1 MCGIAGFNWKD
12 APLVQAMGREIAHRG
27 PDQQGFHVEEEI
39 SLAHQ
44 RLSILDLSEHGRQP
58 MSNASC
64 AKCARPLW
72 VVFNG
77 EIYNFK
83 EVKHDLEAKGHIF
96 TSQCDTEVILH
107 AYGEYGKE
115 ALHLFN
121 GMFAFA
127 IWDSTQHELFLVRD
141 RLGVKPLYYY
151 HQNRKFVFASE
162 IKAMLKYSGISR
174 DPNPQA
180 IYDYLGYE
188 FVPARETMFRDIHKL
203 APSHWLLFKNGQI
216 QIERYWD
223 IKFDSKRHRRGAN
236 RQKLQN
242 EIIDRL
248 SESVRKRLIS
258 DVPLGVFLSGGL
270 DSSSVVA
277 LMTRHMKEPVKT
289 FSLGYEDPS
298 FSELDYA
305 RQVSKQFKTDHTE
318 MMIEPITIPLFEKA
332 VWHLD
337 EPMTDLSTIPFMLIC
352 KKAKEKVTVCLS
364 GEGGD
369 EVFVGYDRFKA
380 SKFDQLFQRIPNVLR
395 QHLLSPLIE
404 KLPDQS
410 QKKGLFN
417 VIRRFMDG
425 SSLPEAGHH
434 MRWQYFLNPK
444 NSSLLFSDEVLQ
456 YAHGGPFEKIEKIL
470 SHSSSKDRL
479 DQEMYIDLRFTMPES
494 VLMKVDKMSMAS
506 ALEVRVPFLDYEFIE
521 FSATIPSEWKLEG
534 FRTKAIFRDS
544 LRGILPENIVER
556 GKQGYS
562 FPIKNW
568 LRQELKNYMIELL
581 NESPL
586 IKQYLKRDY
595 INLLIQQH
603 VARTHNH
610 NHILWALMNLA
621 LWHKIFVLGQG
632 VPRGSV

>member
-12 APLVQAMGREIAHRG
+12 QALAQAMGHEIAHRG
-27 PDQQGFHVEEEI
+27 PDQQGVYVDDEI

-58 MSNASC
+58 MSNISC
-64 AKCARPLW
+64 AKCAHPLW

-83 EVKHDLEAKGHIF
+83 EVRRLLESKGHVF
-96 TSQCDTEVILH
+96 TSSCDTEVILH
-107 AYGEYGKE
+107 AYAEYGKDCI
-115 ALHLFN
+115 HHFN
-121 GMFAFA
+121 GMFAIA
-127 IWDSTQHELFLVRD
+127 LWDIQNKELFIARD

-151 HQNRKFVFASE
+151 FKDGKFIFASE
-162 IKAMLKYSGISR
+162 IKAILKDPSISR
-174 DPNPQA
+174 EVNPKA

-188 FVPARETMFRDIHKL
+188 FVPATQTMFRDIYKL
-203 APSHWLLFKNGQI
+203 PPSHYLIFKNKQI
-216 QIERYWD
+216 QIGRYWD
-223 IKFDSKRHRRGAN
+223 VQFNPEKELSGKDEKKI
-236 RQKLQN
+236 QN

-305 RQVSKQFKTDHTE
+305 RQIAKQFKTEHTE
-318 MMIEPITIPLFEKA
+318 IIIEPLSVPLFEKA

-380 SKFDQLFQRIPNVLR
+380 SKFDQMFQKIPAPIR
-395 QHLLSPLIE
+395 QYILNPLIQ

-425 SSLPEAGHH
+425 SNLSQSGHH
-434 MRWQYFLNPK
+434 MRWQYFLNPTK
-444 NSSLLFSDEVLQ
+444 NHLLFSDEVLNQ
-456 YAHGGPFEKIEKIL
+456 VNPNPFGLIEKVL
-470 SHSSSKDRL
+470 QNCSSKNRL
-479 DQEMYIDLRFTMPES
+479 DQEIYIDLRFTMPDS
-494 VLMKVDKMSMAS
+494 VLMKVDKMSMAT

-521 FSATIPSEWKLEG
+521 FCATIPSSLKLKG

-544 LRGILPENIVER
+544 LNGILPPNICER

-568 LRQELKNYMIELL
+568 LRQELKSYMIELL

-586 IKQYLKRDY
+586 IRESLKVDY
-595 INLLIQQH
+595 IRLLIEQH
-603 VARTHNH
+603 LARTHNH

-621 LWHKIFVLGQG
+621 LWHKLFVLK
-632 VPRGSV
+632 